1 MNTRGLNMMQYVNN
15 QYKEI
20 NNLWTG
26 ANNNKNIFAIL
37 PFFTFWLCS
46 TAPQRPGV
54 CSVVCRCLRDSVLLL
69 HKSTVVCCLHVDSSF
84 TACKCHNCLPQSCV
98 SSWSFAAVSPLSVQ
112 TARWLTFLR
121 WTGHILPWSPVC
133 SIAGRC
139 DICFHSVWNRS
150 ATGLWPCYRLHKEKL
165 G

>member
-1 MNTRGLNMMQYVNN
+1 MNTRRLNMMQYVNN

-37 PFFTFWLCS
+37 PFFYILALQHSPTMSW
-46 TAPQRPGV
+46 
-54 CSVVCRCLRDSVLLL
+54 CLFSSLQMF
-69 HKSTVVCCLHVDSSF
+69 VVCCLHVDSSF
-84 TACKCHNCLPQSCV
+84 TACECHNCLSQSCV